1 MIPFNYHHLYYF
13 YVIAKEGSI
22 AKATEKLRL
31 QQPTLSTQLKQFER
45 YLKMQL
51 FNREG
56 KKLILTKEGQYVL
69 SYAKEIF
76 DIGQEF
82 LDHTKDLSHKG
93 RAHIQI
99 GVVSSVPKTII
110 EALLHFI
117 LKTYPSTHISMIKS
131 EAQELTNG
139 LLENTLDIILTDVP
153 FEFEQR
159 RDFQQQLV
167 GKIPIVF
174 CVHPKLKDKFK
185 RFPKDMHEAPF
196 IMPAAPRSLWFSLR
210 DYLAENGI
218 VPNII
223 AEIEDLEIVRR
234 LALRGHGVAPINLL
248 TVKEAPTK
256 DKFVILNN
264 DKDYSVF
271 EHVYVISRK
280 KKRTNPIVLEVL
292 KGFKIENF
300 ITKGFL

>member
-1 MIPFNYHHLYYF
+1 M
-13 YVIAKEGSI
+13 
-22 AKATEKLRL
+22 
-31 QQPTLSTQLKQFER
+31 
-45 YLKMQL
+45 
-51 FNREG
+51 
-56 KKLILTKEGQYVL
+56 
-69 SYAKEIF
+69 
-76 DIGQEF
+76 
-82 LDHTKDLSHKG
+82 
-93 RAHIQI
+93 
-99 GVVSSVPKTII
+99 
-110 EALLHFI
+110 
-117 LKTYPSTHISMIKS
+117 
-131 EAQELTNG
+131 
-139 LLENTLDIILTDVP
+139 
-153 FEFEQR
+153 
-159 RDFQQQLV
+159 
-167 GKIPIVF
+167 
-174 CVHPKLKDKFK
+174 
-185 RFPKDMHEAPF
+185 
-196 IMPAAPRSLWFSLR
+196 
-210 DYLAENGI
+210 AENGI